1 MAEWEEE
8 GWRRL
13 SGVVVE
19 EEAEGVVRI
28 TSVARGNGALAT
40 SCSGDLND
48 LALLSLLPAQ
58 DLQSSSS
65 EALSCLLLL
74 VADPGQAA
82 WNFFFFF

>member
-1 MAEWEEE
+1 MCIVSVEHGGEVMAEWEEE

-40 SCSGDLND
+40 S
-48 LALLSLLPAQ
+48 
-58 DLQSSSS
+58 
-65 EALSCLLLL
+65 
-74 VADPGQAA
+74 
-82 WNFFFFF
+82 